1 MTKEQEDWLT
11 AALMDSM
18 KLTEEKE
25 RTARRYIRRTV
36 DRILIYCN
44 REDLPDQLLNTV
56 AQMTEDMMR
65 ADQEVKK
72 EQAVA
77 SITRGDTAISYR
89 DGRSSQQAAV
99 NLMKNYEASLNRY
112 KKMNL
117 PKDKRE

>member
-1 MTKEQEDWLT
+1 
-11 AALMDSM
+11 
-18 KLTEEKE
+18 
-25 RTARRYIRRTV
+25 
-36 DRILIYCN
+36 
-44 REDLPDQLLNTV
+44 
-56 AQMTEDMMR
+56 MR

>member
-11 AALMDSM
+11 AELMDSM

-44 REDLPDQLLNTV
+44 R
-56 AQMTEDMMR
+56 
-65 ADQEVKK
+65 
-72 EQAVA
+72 
-77 SITRGDTAISYR
+77 DTAISYR